1 MASVRVRF
9 APSPTGF
16 LHIGGLRTALFNYL
30 LAQRE
35 GGEFILRIEDT
46 DRTRLVPEALE
57 DIMAGL
63 RWCGIDWAEGP
74 DKGGPCGPY
83 VQSERLHLYKEKTAE
98 LLAQG
103 AAYRCF
109 CSEERLSA
117 LRDAGVSGYDRACR
131 ELPAAEA
138 ERRAAAGEPCVVRL
152 KSPLAGETVFR
163 DFLRGEI
170 RFENNTI
177 DDIVLLKT
185 DGFPTYHMASVVD
198 DRLMRITH
206 VLRGEE
212 WISSTPKHVLLYAAF
227 GWTPPQFVHLP
238 VILSPKGG
246 KLSKRD
252 GATTVRE
259 FIDKG
264 YLPAAMVNFLALL
277 GWSLDGETSEITMPE
292 LEKLFTL
299 DKIGTNSPVFDIV
312 KLDDLNGKYLRAMAL
327 EALLQAALPF
337 VARAGLLDPADST
350 AIAYLQRILPLLAER
365 VTLLSDIP
373 EKAAFFFAD
382 SLDYGDGSVLL
393 PKKTTAAQ
401 VAVILAQAAH
411 ALEGIDPFSE
421 AAIEV
426 PLRALVEE
434 TGFSVGQ
441 IFMAVR
447 TAVTGS
453 TSSPGLFETLA
464 VLGRERTLSRLAAAL
479 ERVKTLA

>member
-30 LAQRE
+30 LAKRE

-46 DRTRLVPEALE
+46 DRTRLVPGALE
-57 DIMAGL
+57 DIMSGL

-74 DKGGPCGPY
+74 DRAGRVGPY
-83 VQSERLHLYKEKTAE
+83 VQSERLHLYREKAEE
-98 LLAQG
+98 LLAKG

-109 CSEERLSA
+109 CSEERLA
-117 LRDAGVSGYDRACR
+117 GLRDSGVSGYDRHCR

-138 ERRAAAGEPCVVRL
+138 EARAAAGEPSVIRL
-152 KSPLAGETVFR
+152 KSPLEGETVFR

-170 RFENNTI
+170 RFANSTI
-177 DDIVLLKT
+177 DDLVLLKT

-198 DRLMRITH
+198 DRLMMITH

-264 YLPAAMVNFLALL
+264 YLPEAMVNFLALL

-292 LEKLFTL
+292 LEKRFTL

-312 KLDDLNGKYLRAMAL
+312 KLDDLNGKYLRAMAPQ
-327 EALLQAALPF
+327 ALLEAALPF
-337 VARAGLLDPADST
+337 AARAGLLDPQDREAV
-350 AIAYLQRILPLLAER
+350 AYLAAILPLLAER
-365 VTLLSDIP
+365 ITLLSDIP
-373 EKAAFFFAD
+373 EKAACFFAAA
-382 SLDYGDGSVLL
+382 LDYGDGSVLL

-401 VAVILAQAAH
+401 AA
-411 ALEGIDPFSE
+411 AILEGATAALAAVESYTEP
-421 AAIEV
+421 AIEQA
-426 PLRALVEE
+426 LRALVERI
-434 TGFSVGQ
+434 GLGAGQ
-441 IFMAVR
+441 VFMAVR
-447 TAVTGS
+447 TAVTAS

-464 VLGRERTLSRLAAAL
+464 VLGRERTLTRLAAAL
-479 ERVKTLA
+479 ALVKTLA